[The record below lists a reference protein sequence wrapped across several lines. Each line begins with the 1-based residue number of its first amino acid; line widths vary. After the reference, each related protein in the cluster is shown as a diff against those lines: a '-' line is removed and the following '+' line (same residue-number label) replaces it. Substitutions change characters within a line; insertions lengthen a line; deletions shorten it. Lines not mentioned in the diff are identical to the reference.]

1 MPFHFSRSHVMIR
14 AALVLVSGCLV
25 FFMSPIVRADDSRT
39 EALRRQ
45 IESLRRQLDSGQA
58 EQKDTKV
65 TRIGTPRAR
74 QREVALV
81 LRIYDLS
88 DLFAIAPSYHAEYPR
103 EFGQQARLVFPIA
116 GDDERLGAAG
126 GMGGRAVGGMGGGG
140 GFGGGGFGGG
150 TFQVSDKSTA
160 PDSKVT
166 LRDLITAIK
175 EVVQPD
181 AWKDNEGQATI
192 TALGNALL
200 ISADEDV
207 HLQVRDLLNLFR
219 QRWGTLRT
227 VSVQAWWLWLDDA
240 QLHALLADGNATP
253 AGGPK
258 AFGLVS
264 ESAWN
269 NLMKELHAAPADP
282 RRLGYRATVTCYN
295 GQVVHVMSDGQRLAV
310 TDVRPVVVPAEG
322 GPGGASVALQPEMS
336 VVNEGAVLQVR
347 PIANISGKT
356 VVLDIHSRVNVRHDV
371 QPADQHQTKPSD
383 PAQRTAAGT
392 QIVVPVVDRNLQLL
406 TNRLS
411 TTLRVPIDRQML
423 VGGMTFE
430 EQPVPGER
438 SLYLFVR
445 CTVQELRNDQDD
457 APSGAAPKTVGQNAP
472 SSGRKAGGL

>member
-1 MPFHFSRSHVMIR
+1 MLR
-14 AALVLVSGCLV
+14 AALVATSAWLLVVPVVC
-25 FFMSPIVRADDSRT
+25 ADDSKT

-45 IESLRRQLDSGQA
+45 IESLQQQLDARQN
-58 EQKDTKV
+58 EPKDTKV
-65 TRIGTPRAR
+65 TRIGTAR
-74 QREVALV
+74 LRHESALV

-88 DLFAIAPSYHAEYPR
+88 DLFAVAPSYYAEFPR
-103 EFGQQARLVFPIA
+103 EFGQQARLVFPIP

-126 GMGGRAVGGMGGGG
+126 GGGRAAGGVGGMGGGM
-140 GFGGGGFGGG
+140 GGGMFHVGDQSGSA
-150 TFQVSDKSTA
+150 V
-160 PDSKVT
+160 PEMKVT
-166 LRDLITAIK
+166 LRDLISAIT

-181 AWKDNEGQATI
+181 AWKENDGKASI

-200 ISADEDV
+200 VSADEDV
-207 HLQVRDLLNLFR
+207 HSQVRDLLNLFR

-240 QLHALLADGNATP
+240 QLKSLLLDGAA

-269 NLMKELHAAPADP
+269 KLMQDLHGGKADP
-282 RRLGYRATVTCYN
+282 RRVGYRATLSCYN
-295 GQVVHVMSDGQRLAV
+295 GQIVHVLSDAQRLAV

-322 GPGGASVALQPEMS
+322 GTARPSVALQPEMS
-336 VVNEGAVLQVR
+336 VVNEGAVLQMR

-356 VVLDIHSRVNVRHDV
+356 VVLDIHSRVNVRRD
-371 QPADQHQTKPSD
+371 ARPSD
-383 PAQRTAAGT
+383 QPREKPIEPAGSAKGSE
-392 QIVVPVVDRNLQLL
+392 IVAPLVDCNLQIL

-411 TTLRVPIDRQML
+411 TTLRVPVGQRML

-430 EQPVPGER
+430 EEPIPGER

-445 CTVQELRNDQDD
+445 CSVQELRNDLDESRKD
-457 APSGAAPKTVGQNAP
+457 APTGSLERESPSGPAKPH
-472 SSGRKAGGL
+472 GL

>member
-1 MPFHFSRSHVMIR
+1 MFR
-14 AALVLVSGCLV
+14 AALLTVSICCLAV
-25 FFMSPIVRADDSRT
+25 PIVRADDSKT

-45 IESLRRQLDSGQA
+45 IESLQQQLDSRQN

-65 TRIGTPRAR
+65 TRIGTPRLR
-74 QREVALV
+74 REAALV

-88 DLFAIAPSYHAEYPR
+88 DLFTVAPSYHAEFPR
-103 EFGQQARLVFPIA
+103 EFGQQARLVFPIP

-126 GMGGRAVGGMGGGG
+126 GLGGRGGFGMGGGG
-140 GFGGGGFGGG
+140 GGIGGGM
-150 TFQVSDKSTA
+150 FQVGDQSKTA
-160 PDSKVT
+160 VPEMKVT

-181 AWKDNEGQATI
+181 AWKDNDGQASI

-200 ISADEDV
+200 VSADEEV
-207 HLQVRDLLNLFR
+207 HSQVRDLLNLFR

-240 QLHALLADGNATP
+240 QLKSLLSDGAAPEN
-253 AGGPK
+253 GPK

-264 ESAWN
+264 EAAWN
-269 NLMKELHAAPADP
+269 KLMQDLHAGKADP
-282 RRLGYRATVTCYN
+282 RRLGYRATITCYN
-295 GQVVHVMSDGQRLAV
+295 GQIVHVMSDGQRLAV
-310 TDVRPVVVPAEG
+310 TDLRPVVVPSEG
-322 GPGGASVALQPEMS
+322 GTAGASVALQPEMS

-371 QPADQHQTKPSD
+371 QQADEPRDKSAEPARKTK
-383 PAQRTAAGT
+383 GT
-392 QIVVPVVDRNLQLL
+392 EIVVPVVDRNLQLL

-411 TTLRVPIDRQML
+411 TTLRVPINRHML

-445 CTVQELRNDQDD
+445 CSVQELRNDQDEPRTG
-457 APSGAAPKTVGQNAP
+457 APAKAPEQNSTSGPRRP
-472 SSGRKAGGL
+472 GGL